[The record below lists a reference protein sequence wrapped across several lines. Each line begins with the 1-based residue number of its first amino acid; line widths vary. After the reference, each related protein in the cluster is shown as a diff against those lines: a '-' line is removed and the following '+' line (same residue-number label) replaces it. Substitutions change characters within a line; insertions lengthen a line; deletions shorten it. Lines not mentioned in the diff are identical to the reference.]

1 MMRGVLVRVVAG
13 AAALIVGEAARAA
26 DYPEPPPLQP
36 VQEFASNW
44 YIRGDA
50 GYGFLHTSSGANVAA
65 PPITTG
71 APPFSSTRIDS
82 AGTFDAGVGYRIGWF
97 RADVTE
103 TVGTGSKYVGNTA
116 SFSPDVTAKI
126 WNLTTLFNAYFD
138 LGTWWGFTPYVG
150 AGVGFSA
157 LRATELVDNS
167 VIAAG
172 GSIGGA
178 NSFSYDLA
186 WAANA
191 GVSYYVSRN
200 WLIDV
205 SYRYLDMGTPRSNVA
220 SLVGVGTS
228 TVGTISYGNITAQ
241 QIRFGFRY
249 QID

>member
-13 AAALIVGEAARAA
+13 AAVLMAGEAVHAA

-44 YIRGDA
+44 YVRGDA
-50 GYGFLHTSSGANVAA
+50 GYGFQRASGGADIAA

-71 APPFSSTRIDS
+71 APPFSRTRVD
-82 AGTFDAGVGYRIGWF
+82 DAGAFDVGLGYRIGWF

-103 TVGTGSKYVGNTA
+103 SVGTGAKFVGNTA
-116 SFSPDVTAKI
+116 AFSPDVTARI

-157 LRATELVDNS
+157 LRATELADNS
-167 VIAAG
+167 VAAAG

-191 GVSYYVSRN
+191 GLSYYVSRN

-205 SYRYLDMGTPRSNVA
+205 SYRYLDMGTPRANVSN
-220 SLVGVGTS
+220 SPTI
-228 TVGTISYGNITAQ
+228 GTISFGNITAQ
-241 QIRFGFRY
+241 QVRFGFRY

>member
-1 MMRGVLVRVVAG
+1 MRGVLVRVVAG
-13 AAALIVGEAARAA
+13 AAALMAGEGVRAA

-36 VQEFASNW
+36 IQEFASNW
-44 YIRGDA
+44 YVRGDA
-50 GYGFLHTSSGANVAA
+50 GYGFQHASRGTNVAA
-65 PPITTG
+65 PPITTT
-71 APPFSSTRIDS
+71 ATPFSSSRID
-82 AGTFDAGVGYRIGWF
+82 DAGDFAFGLGYRIGWF

-103 TVGTGSKYVGNTA
+103 SVGTGSKFVGNIPG
-116 SFSPDVTAKI
+116 FSPDVTAKI
-126 WNLTTLFNAYFD
+126 WNLTTLLNAYFD

-157 LRATELVDNS
+157 LRATQLVDNS
-167 VIAAG
+167 VAAAG

-178 NSFSYDLA
+178 NSFNYDLA

-200 WLIDV
+200 WLLDL
-205 SYRYLDMGTPRSNVA
+205 SYRYLDMGTPRSNV
-220 SLVGVGTS
+220 SSTP

-241 QIRFGFRY
+241 QVRFGFRY